1 MNKNKPK
8 KNLHVYL
15 DIIAGSTALGRIEIE
30 LFYDLTPKT
39 AENFR
44 GLCTGEY
51 NIIKNKKNLS
61 YKGTKF
67 FEIKNNNYIIGGD
80 IQFNN
85 GKGSDSIYGKTF
97 NDENFFRRHS
107 CPGLLSTNNKQ
118 LNCNNSQFIIT
129 LKSCPEL
136 DDKHTVFG
144 QVVNGMD
151 VVKEISNLPCD
162 SFGKPKVNV
171 FIFECGDYD
180 RRRIHLRE
188 DVFKEAI
195 DDIIERRKK
204 REVVNL
210 LGPEQIEEFYKKG
223 VKRYTDIGNF
233 EEYTEEKNDIYDLKD
248 DVIIKKIKNE
258 ENKSEENDG
267 NDDDSNSSDEDENKE
282 KLFKEN
288 IKNNKDKDMLLQK
301 YKDIQN
307 RINLALKQNEKIVK
321 DSNNN
326 LIFNNSNFNK
336 IKNDYKEEKEK
347 NISNQKTILN
357 IQNLPENKN
366 YIFNSINHCDKE
378 KEYLNKKQK
387 NKQFGYF
394 NTDNIYRSYKNKF
407 KDIPFDKD
415 LYEKQIKNGYNEDEM
430 LTEEKKNLMKNDILS
445 QIEKRNNF
453 SRRRTYFE
461 EEDVDYVDERNRKF
475 NKRLR
480 RAYGKESNIIRANL
494 ERGTAL

>member
-1 MNKNKPK
+1 MNKKQK

-15 DIIAGSTALGRIEIE
+15 DIIAGSSALGRIEIE

-51 NIIKNKKNLS
+51 NNIKNKKNLS

-67 FEIKNNNYIIGGD
+67 FEIKNNKYIIGGD

-107 CPGLLSTNNKQ
+107 CPGLLTTNNKQ

-171 FIFECGDYD
+171 FVFECGDYD

-210 LGPEQIEEFYKKG
+210 MGPEQIEEFYKKG
-223 VKRYTDIGNF
+223 VKGYTDIGNF
-233 EEYTEEKNDIYDLKD
+233 EEYKKDIKD
-248 DVIIKKIKNE
+248 ENNFNEDVIKKNIEKE
-258 ENKSEENDG
+258 ENKSDW
-267 NDDDSNSSDEDENKE
+267 DDDSNSSDEDENKE
-282 KLFKEN
+282 KIFKDN
-288 IKNNKDKDMLLQK
+288 IKNIKDKDLLLSK

-307 RINLALKQNEKIVK
+307 RINFALKQNEKIVK

-326 LIFNNSNFNK
+326 LIFNKNNFNK
-336 IKNDYKEEKEK
+336 IKQDYKEENNK

-387 NKQFGYF
+387 NKKFGYF
-394 NTDNIYRSYKNKF
+394 NTENVYRSYKNKF
-407 KDIPFDKD
+407 KEIPFDKD
-415 LYEKQIKNGYNEDEM
+415 LYEKQMENGYNEEEM
-430 LTEEKKNLMKNDILS
+430 LTEEKKNLMKNDILN
-445 QIEKRNNF
+445 QIEKRSKF

-461 EEDVDYVDERNRKF
+461 EEDVDYVDERNRKY
-475 NKRLR
+475 NQRLR

>member
-1 MNKNKPK
+1 MNKKQK

-15 DIIAGSTALGRIEIE
+15 DIIAGSSALGRIEIE

-51 NIIKNKKNLS
+51 NNIKNKKNLS

-67 FEIKNNNYIIGGD
+67 FEIKNNKYIIGGD

-171 FIFECGDYD
+171 FVFECGDYD

-210 LGPEQIEEFYKKG
+210 MGPEQIEEFYKKG
-223 VKRYTDIGNF
+223 VKGYTDIGNF
-233 EEYTEEKNDIYDLKD
+233 EEYKKDIKD
-248 DVIIKKIKNE
+248 ENSIKEDVIKKNIEKE
-258 ENKSEENDG
+258 ENKSDC
-267 NDDDSNSSDEDENKE
+267 DDDSNSSDEDENKE
-282 KLFKEN
+282 KIFKDN
-288 IKNNKDKDMLLQK
+288 IKNIKDKDLLLSK

-307 RINLALKQNEKIVK
+307 RINFALKQNEKIVK

-326 LIFNNSNFNK
+326 LIFNNNNFNK
-336 IKNDYKEEKEK
+336 IKQDYKEENNK

-387 NKQFGYF
+387 NKKFGYF
-394 NTDNIYRSYKNKF
+394 NTENVYRSYKNKF
-407 KDIPFDKD
+407 KEIPFDKD
-415 LYEKQIKNGYNEDEM
+415 LYEKQMENGYNEEEM
-430 LTEEKKNLMKNDILS
+430 LTEEKKNLMKNDILN
-445 QIEKRNNF
+445 QIEKRSKF

-461 EEDVDYVDERNRKF
+461 EEDVDYVDERNRKY
-475 NKRLR
+475 NQRLR

>member
-1 MNKNKPK
+1 MNKKQK

-15 DIIAGSTALGRIEIE
+15 DIIAGSSALGRIEIE

-51 NIIKNKKNLS
+51 NNIKNKKNLS

-67 FEIKNNNYIIGGD
+67 FEIKNNKYIIGGD

-171 FIFECGDYD
+171 FVFECGDYD

-210 LGPEQIEEFYKKG
+210 MGPEQIEEFYKKG
-223 VKRYTDIGNF
+223 VKGYTDIGNF
-233 EEYTEEKNDIYDLKD
+233 EEYKKDIKD
-248 DVIIKKIKNE
+248 ENSIKEDVIKKNIEKE
-258 ENKSEENDG
+258 ENKSDC
-267 NDDDSNSSDEDENKE
+267 DDDSNSSDEDENKE
-282 KLFKEN
+282 KIFKDN
-288 IKNNKDKDMLLQK
+288 IKNIKDKDQLLSK

-307 RINLALKQNEKIVK
+307 RINFALKQNEKIVK

-326 LIFNNSNFNK
+326 LIFNNNNFNK
-336 IKNDYKEEKEK
+336 IKQDYKEENNK

-387 NKQFGYF
+387 NKKFGYF
-394 NTDNIYRSYKNKF
+394 NTENVYRSYKNKF
-407 KDIPFDKD
+407 KEIPFDKD
-415 LYEKQIKNGYNEDEM
+415 LYEKQMENGYNEEEM
-430 LTEEKKNLMKNDILS
+430 LTEEKKNLMKNDILN
-445 QIEKRNNF
+445 QIEKRSKF

-461 EEDVDYVDERNRKF
+461 EEDVDYVDERNRKY
-475 NKRLR
+475 NQRLR

>member
-1 MNKNKPK
+1 MNKKQK

-15 DIIAGSTALGRIEIE
+15 DIIAGSSALGRIEIE

-51 NIIKNKKNLS
+51 NNIKNKKNLS

-67 FEIKNNNYIIGGD
+67 FEIKNNKYIIGGD

-171 FIFECGDYD
+171 FVFECGDYD

-210 LGPEQIEEFYKKG
+210 MGPEQIEEFYKKG
-223 VKRYTDIGNF
+223 VKGYTDIGNF
-233 EEYTEEKNDIYDLKD
+233 EEYKKDIKD
-248 DVIIKKIKNE
+248 ENSIKEDVIKKNIEKE
-258 ENKSEENDG
+258 ENKSDC
-267 NDDDSNSSDEDENKE
+267 DDDSNSSDEDENKE
-282 KLFKEN
+282 KIFKDN
-288 IKNNKDKDMLLQK
+288 IKNIKDKDLLLSK

-307 RINLALKQNEKIVK
+307 RINFALKQNEKIVK

-326 LIFNNSNFNK
+326 LIFNKNNFNK
-336 IKNDYKEEKEK
+336 IKQDYKEENNK

-387 NKQFGYF
+387 NKKFGYF
-394 NTDNIYRSYKNKF
+394 NTENVYRSYKNKF
-407 KDIPFDKD
+407 KEIPFDKD
-415 LYEKQIKNGYNEDEM
+415 LYEKQMENGYNEEEM
-430 LTEEKKNLMKNDILS
+430 LTEEKKNLMKNDILN
-445 QIEKRNNF
+445 QIEKRSKF

-461 EEDVDYVDERNRKF
+461 EEDVDYVDERNRKY
-475 NKRLR
+475 NQRLR

>member
-1 MNKNKPK
+1 MNKKQK

-15 DIIAGSTALGRIEIE
+15 DIIAGSSALGRIEIE

-51 NIIKNKKNLS
+51 NNIKNKKNLS

-67 FEIKNNNYIIGGD
+67 FEIKNNKYIIGGD

-171 FIFECGDYD
+171 FVFECGDYD

-210 LGPEQIEEFYKKG
+210 MGPEQIEEFYKKG
-223 VKRYTDIGNF
+223 VKGYTDIGNF
-233 EEYTEEKNDIYDLKD
+233 EEYKKDIKD
-248 DVIIKKIKNE
+248 ENNFNEDVIKKNIEKE
-258 ENKSEENDG
+258 ENKSDC
-267 NDDDSNSSDEDENKE
+267 DDDSNSSDEDENKE
-282 KLFKEN
+282 KIFKDN
-288 IKNNKDKDMLLQK
+288 IKNIKDKDLLLSK

-307 RINLALKQNEKIVK
+307 RINFALKQNEKIVK

-326 LIFNNSNFNK
+326 LIFNNNNFNK
-336 IKNDYKEEKEK
+336 IKQDYKEENNK

-387 NKQFGYF
+387 NKKFGYF
-394 NTDNIYRSYKNKF
+394 NTENVYRSYKNKF
-407 KDIPFDKD
+407 KEIPFDKD
-415 LYEKQIKNGYNEDEM
+415 LYEKQMENGYNEDEM
-430 LTEEKKNLMKNDILS
+430 LTEEKKNLMKNDILN
-445 QIEKRNNF
+445 QIEKRSKF

-461 EEDVDYVDERNRKF
+461 EEDVDYVDERNRKY
-475 NKRLR
+475 NQRLR

>member
-1 MNKNKPK
+1 MNKKQK

-15 DIIAGSTALGRIEIE
+15 DIIAGSSALGRIEIE

-51 NIIKNKKNLS
+51 NNIKNKKNLS

-67 FEIKNNNYIIGGD
+67 FEIKNNKYIIGGD

-171 FIFECGDYD
+171 FVFECGDYD

-210 LGPEQIEEFYKKG
+210 MGPEQIEEFYKKG
-223 VKRYTDIGNF
+223 VKGYTDIGNF
-233 EEYTEEKNDIYDLKD
+233 EEYKKDIKD
-248 DVIIKKIKNE
+248 ENNFNEDVIKKNIEKE
-258 ENKSEENDG
+258 ENKSDC
-267 NDDDSNSSDEDENKE
+267 DDDSNSSDEDENKE
-282 KLFKEN
+282 KIFKDN
-288 IKNNKDKDMLLQK
+288 IKNIKDKDLLLSK

-307 RINLALKQNEKIVK
+307 RINFALKQNEKIVK

-326 LIFNNSNFNK
+326 LIFNKNNFNK
-336 IKNDYKEEKEK
+336 IKQDYKEENNK

-430 LTEEKKNLMKNDILS
+430 LTEEKKNLMKNDILN
-445 QIEKRNNF
+445 QIEKRSKF

-461 EEDVDYVDERNRKF
+461 EEDVDYVDERNRKY
-475 NKRLR
+475 NQRLR

>member
-1 MNKNKPK
+1 MNKKQK

-15 DIIAGSTALGRIEIE
+15 DIIAGSSALGRIEIE

-51 NIIKNKKNLS
+51 NNIKNKKNLS

-67 FEIKNNNYIIGGD
+67 FEIKNNKYIIGGD

-171 FIFECGDYD
+171 FVFECGDYD

-210 LGPEQIEEFYKKG
+210 MGPEQIEEFYKKG
-223 VKRYTDIGNF
+223 VKGYTDIGNF
-233 EEYTEEKNDIYDLKD
+233 EEYKKDIKD
-248 DVIIKKIKNE
+248 ENSIKEDVIKKNIEKE
-258 ENKSEENDG
+258 ENKSDC
-267 NDDDSNSSDEDENKE
+267 DDDSNSSDEDENKE
-282 KLFKEN
+282 KIFKDN
-288 IKNNKDKDMLLQK
+288 IKNIKDKDQLLSK

-307 RINLALKQNEKIVK
+307 RINFALKQNEKIVK

-326 LIFNNSNFNK
+326 LIFNNNNFNK
-336 IKNDYKEEKEK
+336 IKQDYKEENNK

-387 NKQFGYF
+387 NKKFGYF
-394 NTDNIYRSYKNKF
+394 NTENVYRSYKNKF
-407 KDIPFDKD
+407 KEIPFDKD
-415 LYEKQIKNGYNEDEM
+415 LYEKQMENGYNEDEM
-430 LTEEKKNLMKNDILS
+430 LTEEKKNLMKNDILN
-445 QIEKRNNF
+445 QIEKRSKF

-461 EEDVDYVDERNRKF
+461 EEDVDYVDERNRKY
-475 NKRLR
+475 NQRLR

>member
-1 MNKNKPK
+1 MNKKQK

-15 DIIAGSTALGRIEIE
+15 DIIAGSSALGRIEIE

-51 NIIKNKKNLS
+51 NNIKNKKNLS

-67 FEIKNNNYIIGGD
+67 FEIKNNKYIIGGD

-171 FIFECGDYD
+171 FVFECGDYD

-210 LGPEQIEEFYKKG
+210 MGPEQIEEFYKKG
-223 VKRYTDIGNF
+223 VKGYTDIGNF
-233 EEYTEEKNDIYDLKD
+233 EEYKKDIKD
-248 DVIIKKIKNE
+248 ENNFNEDVIKKNIEKE
-258 ENKSEENDG
+258 ENKSDC
-267 NDDDSNSSDEDENKE
+267 DDDSNSSDEDENKE
-282 KLFKEN
+282 KIFKDN
-288 IKNNKDKDMLLQK
+288 IKNIKDKDLLLSK

-307 RINLALKQNEKIVK
+307 RINFALKQNEKIVK

-326 LIFNNSNFNK
+326 LIFNKNNFNK
-336 IKNDYKEEKEK
+336 IKQDYKEENNK

-387 NKQFGYF
+387 NKKFGYF
-394 NTDNIYRSYKNKF
+394 NTENVYRSYKNKF
-407 KDIPFDKD
+407 KEIPFDKD
-415 LYEKQIKNGYNEDEM
+415 LYEKQMENGYNEDEM
-430 LTEEKKNLMKNDILS
+430 LTEEKKNLMKNDILN
-445 QIEKRNNF
+445 QIEKRSKF

-461 EEDVDYVDERNRKF
+461 EEDVDYVDERNRKY
-475 NKRLR
+475 NQRLR